1 MSDSP
6 PETPRFKTEPLNLL
20 TDLIDRAR
28 RAGAEAADAVM
39 VDATSLQ
46 VSHRLG
52 NPEDLERSDEAD
64 VGLRVLIGKSQA
76 SVSSSDFSTRALNEL
91 VERAVAMAK
100 ATPEDK
106 YCGLADADL
115 LAKDYPEL
123 DLADATEPTPD
134 QLYAMAATCEAA
146 ALAVPG
152 VTNSE
157 EAGASWG
164 RHRVALATSHGFA
177 GTYASTSHGLYAAV
191 LAGEGTGMERDYEHT
206 SAHFA
211 SDLDDAATVGRLA
224 GERAVRRLKPRKL
237 PTKAMPVVFDP
248 RVSRSLLGHFLG
260 AITGPAVARGTSFLK
275 DKLGLAVFAEGISIV
290 DDPHRRRGLRS
301 KPFDGEG
308 VANRRTVLIDDG
320 RLTTWLLDS
329 ASARQLGLATTGHA
343 SRGTGGPPSPGST
356 NVWLQPGKL
365 TPEELIA
372 DIAEGFY
379 VTEMMG
385 MGVNGVTGD
394 YSRGAAGFR
403 IENGTLSHPVSEM
416 TVAGNLKDMFRQL
429 VPANDLVFRYG
440 VDAPTLRI
448 EGMTVAGQ

>member
-1 MSDSP
+1 MSD
-6 PETPRFKTEPLNLL
+6 TPTFKTDPLNLL

-28 RAGAEAADAVM
+28 KAGAEAADAVLI
-39 VDATSLQ
+39 DATSVS

-52 NPEDLERSDEAD
+52 NPEDLERSDESD
-64 VGLRVLIGKSQA
+64 LGLRVFIGKQQA
-76 SVSSSDFSTRALNEL
+76 SVSSTDFSARAMDEL

-106 YCGLADADL
+106 YCGLADASL
-115 LAKDYPEL
+115 LAKDIPDL
-123 DLADATEPTPD
+123 DLADATEPTPE
-134 QLYAMAATCEAA
+134 QLYEAAATCEAA
-146 ALAVPG
+146 ALAVDG

-157 EAGASWG
+157 EAGAGWG
-164 RHRVALATSHGFA
+164 RHRIALATSTGFA
-177 GTYASTSHGLYAAV
+177 GTYAATSHSLYAAV

-211 SDLDDAATVGRLA
+211 ADLDDAATVGREA
-224 GERAVRRLKPRKL
+224 GERAVRRLGPQKL

-248 RVSRSLLGHFLG
+248 RVSRSLVGHFLG
-260 AITGPAVARGTSFLK
+260 AITGPSVARGTSFLK
-275 DKLGLAVFAEGISIV
+275 DRMGELIFAEGIEIV
-290 DDPHRRRGLRS
+290 DDPHRKRGLRS

-308 VANRRTVLIDDG
+308 VANSRTVLIADG

-329 ASARQLGLATTGHA
+329 ASARQLGLTTTGHA

-365 TPEELIA
+365 SPEDLMA
-372 DIAEGFY
+372 DIKEGFY

-403 IENGTLSHPVSEM
+403 IENGKLANPVSEM
-416 TVAGNLKDMFRQL
+416 TVAGNLKDMFQQIT
-429 VPANDLVFRYG
+429 PASDLKLRYG